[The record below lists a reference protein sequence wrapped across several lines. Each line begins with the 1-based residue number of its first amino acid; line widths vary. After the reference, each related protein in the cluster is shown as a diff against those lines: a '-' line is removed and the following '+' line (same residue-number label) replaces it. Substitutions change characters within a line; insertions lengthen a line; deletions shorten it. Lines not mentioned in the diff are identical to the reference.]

1 MQKDWVRVYK
11 DTDFYKSEIVRQVLI
26 DHGIEAVL
34 IDKRGFPY
42 LIIGEVEVYINQD
55 NFQKAIEIII
65 NSEL

>member
-1 MQKDWVRVYK
+1 MQEDWVKVYK

-42 LIIGEVEVYINQD
+42 LIIGEAEVYIHQD

>member
-1 MQKDWVRVYK
+1 MQPGWVKVYK
-11 DTDFYKSEIVRQVLI
+11 DTDFYKAEIVRQVLI

-42 LIIGEVEVYINQD
+42 LIIGEVEVYIHQD

-65 NSEL
+65 SSEL